1 MGHSMDNT
9 ETQATLGTRRRTK
22 TSKTKT
28 QHRKVKDKQYGP
40 HEKNNWVNPV
50 LAKCKKFLFLKKQ
63 LGEPGARKV

>member
-9 ETQATLGTRRRTK
+9 ETQATVGTRRRTK

-40 HEKNNWVNPV
+40 HEKTT
-50 LAKCKKFLFLKKQ
+50 
-63 LGEPGARKV
+63 G